1 MKYVVM
7 ECRSAYAVLM
17 DEESRFVFAA
27 NKGYEIGQTVIN
39 PVIMSEYKNQGRNIT
54 AVIKVLSAAAACV
67 ALITGVGYSYYAH
80 NLKTYSVVTITSD
93 SAISME
99 LNKTGKVIR
108 IKSDTDYGKEII
120 DKTDVKG
127 MDKLTAANEILQTEI
142 SDGHIS
148 NGDTVD
154 VYVTGSNSADT
165 DSLRTELENELPKLD
180 LKVNIHEGKAE
191 KHDKIKPHEKDKEA
205 PLPEKDN
212 IGVNKDKNNDK
223 TPAPPVT
230 TTAKH
235 DDKVKP
241 AVSTPVGIPE
251 PPAKEEK
258 DKETHDENHVHEG
271 VVPPAVETPVIGG
284 DKPEPPLFPD
294 KIEPFDKGADV
305 ENPLPPHHQRE
316 HENKTEAGI
325 KEQAHKEA
333 PKTDMVKKEDMK
345 NGDI

>member
-27 NKGYEIGQTVIN
+27 NKDYEIGQTVIN

-127 MDKLTAANEILQTEI
+127 MDKLSAANEILQTEI

-191 KHDKIKPHEKDKEA
+191 KHDKIQPHEKDKEA

-212 IGVNKDKNNDK
+212 VGVNKDKNNDK

-241 AVSTPVGIPE
+241 AVSTPVGILE
-251 PPAKEEK
+251 PPAKEGK
-258 DKETHDENHVHEG
+258 DKENPNENHVHEG
-271 VVPPAVETPVIGG
+271 IVPPEVEPPVL
-284 DKPEPPLFPD
+284 DEEKPEPPQIPD
-294 KIEPFDKGADV
+294 KTEPFDKDAGIEKPV
-305 ENPLPPHHQRE
+305 PPHQQRE
-316 HENKTEAGI
+316 HDNKTEAGI
-325 KEQAHKEA
+325 KEQVHSENMSKRKII
-333 PKTDMVKKEDMK
+333 PRL
-345 NGDI
+345 